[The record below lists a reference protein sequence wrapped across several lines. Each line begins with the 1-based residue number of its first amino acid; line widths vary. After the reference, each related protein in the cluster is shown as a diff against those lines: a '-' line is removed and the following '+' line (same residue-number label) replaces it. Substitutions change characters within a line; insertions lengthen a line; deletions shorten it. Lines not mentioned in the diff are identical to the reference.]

1 MKFRLTKISNGFYSF
16 SVWEGS
22 VYDSIPLFVYAGSES
37 KMKKHARDLGYDISI
52 KFSVLKR
59 DDYKLGSV

>member
-1 MKFRLTKISNGFYSF
+1 MKFRLTKISNDFYSF

-37 KMKKHARDLGYDISI
+37 KIKKHARDLGYDASI